1 MEYRREID
9 GLRSLAV
16 LPVLLFH
23 AGTPGFDGG
32 FVGVDIFFVISGFLI
47 TSIILAEKE
56 AGRFTIGRFYERR
69 ARRILPA
76 LFVVMFACIPFAWL
90 WLLPSDMRGF
100 SQSVVAVLFF
110 ASNLLFWRSGGYFG
124 NASELNPLL
133 HTWSLAVEEQ
143 YYLFFPVFIM
153 LAWRWGRRWMVWTL
167 IVAFVLSLG
176 LAHWGAYN
184 KPNSAF
190 YLLPTRGWELL
201 IGVFIAFHLA
211 RGQQPRPSA
220 RPSIAQWG
228 SLAGLLLIAVSV
240 TALDKTTPFPSL
252 YALLP
257 TMGAGL
263 IILYASPGTWVGRAL
278 GSKLLV
284 GIGLVSYSAY
294 LWHQPL
300 LAFAR
305 HRSPTE
311 PTLALMLGLIALS
324 LVLAYLSWKY
334 VEAPFR
340 RKQIGKRPALA
351 MAAGAAA
358 VLLAF
363 GIAGSRSEGFAHRF
377 PELQPY
383 LRDGEWPD
391 AFSADAE
398 CLRKYKG
405 DHYCRITQ
413 AAREP
418 TDALIGDSHSNHFHP
433 GLDAYLGARGRNLL
447 HQGVG
452 GCVPLL
458 DVDIGKHP
466 VHGYLRCHARTAALY
481 EAILAAPSIRTVYLS
496 FHHAAYLRADVDLF
510 DVTGELPRDLD
521 REVFLG
527 RALQRTV
534 ARFEAAGKRVVV
546 LYDMPNL
553 AQGEPARCLMRS
565 TREPGSSPCRQPGI
579 FEMDFAGYDRVL
591 AQVSAGTGLRV
602 FRTHGFLADFPQ
614 SSRGDWLYRDN
625 THLSLK
631 GSLFFADKYDF

>member
-1 MEYRREID
+1 MDYRREID

-23 AGTPGFDGG
+23 AGTPGFGGG

-76 LFVVMFACIPFAWL
+76 LFLVMFACLPFAWL
-90 WLLPSDMRGF
+90 WLMPADMHSF

-110 ASNLLFWRSGGYFG
+110 ASNLLFWQSGGYFG
-124 NASELNPLL
+124 AASELNPLL

-143 YYLFFPVFIM
+143 YYLFFPIFI
-153 LAWRWGRRWMVWTL
+153 LVAWRWGRRWMVWTL
-167 IVAFVLSLG
+167 IVAAVVSLA

-211 RGQQPRPSA
+211 HASRRQPSA
-220 RPSIAQWG
+220 GEAQWG
-228 SLAGLLLIAVSV
+228 SLAGLALIVVSV
-240 TALDKTTPFPSL
+240 LALDKTTPFPSL

-257 TMGAGL
+257 TVGAGL
-263 IILYASPGTWVGRAL
+263 IILYASPETWVGRWL
-278 GSKLLV
+278 GSRLLV

-305 HRSPTE
+305 YRSPVE
-311 PTLALMLGLIALS
+311 PALGLMLALIGLS
-324 LVLAYLSWKY
+324 LLLAFLSWKY

-340 RKQIGKRPALA
+340 RKQIGKWPALA
-351 MAAGAAA
+351 LASAAAA

-363 GIAGSRSEGFAHRF
+363 GWVGSRTDGYVERF
-377 PELQPY
+377 PELAPY
-383 LRDGEWPD
+383 LRDGAWSD
-391 AFSADAE
+391 RYSADAD
-398 CLRKYKG
+398 CLRKFKG
-405 DHYCRITQ
+405 DHYCRVTH
-413 AAREP
+413 AERDV

-433 GLDAYLGARGRNLL
+433 GLEAYLGARGRNLL

-458 DVDIGKHP
+458 DIDTGKHP
-466 VHGYLRCHARTAALY
+466 VHGYLRCHARTGALY
-481 EAILAAPSIRTVYLS
+481 EAILANPSIRTVYLS
-496 FHHAAYLRADVDLF
+496 FHHSAYLRDDIELIDLK
-510 DVTGELPRDLD
+510 GELAPNLA
-521 REVFLG
+521 REDFLG
-527 RALQRTV
+527 QALRRTV
-534 ARFEAAGKRVVV
+534 ARFEAAGKRVVL

-553 AQGEPARCLMRS
+553 AKGEPTRCLMQS
-565 TREPGSSPCRQPGI
+565 TREPGTAPCRSAGI
-579 FEMDFAGYDRVL
+579 FEMDFERYDRVL
-591 AQVSAGTGLRV
+591 ALGSKGNGMRV
-602 FRTHGFLADFPQ
+602 FRTHGHLGHFPQ
-614 SSRGDWLYRDN
+614 TPQGDWFYRDN
-625 THLSLK
+625 THLSVK
-631 GSLFFADKYDF
+631 GSMFFADKYDF